1 MKKKPRPTCWVPFE
15 RLWKKHSRTKVH
27 LATVKFLKELKEFE
41 ARSRRS
47 RLTVKLAR

>member
-1 MKKKPRPTCWVPFE
+1 MKIRPTCWGTFE
-15 RLWKKHSRTKVH
+15 KLWKKHSLTKAH
-27 LATVKFLKELKEFE
+27 RDTVKFLKELKEFE

>member
-1 MKKKPRPTCWVPFE
+1 MKKIRPKVVPFRE
-15 RLWKKHSRTKVH
+15 LWKKHSLTKAH
-27 LATVKFLKELKEFE
+27 RDTVKFLKDLEKFE